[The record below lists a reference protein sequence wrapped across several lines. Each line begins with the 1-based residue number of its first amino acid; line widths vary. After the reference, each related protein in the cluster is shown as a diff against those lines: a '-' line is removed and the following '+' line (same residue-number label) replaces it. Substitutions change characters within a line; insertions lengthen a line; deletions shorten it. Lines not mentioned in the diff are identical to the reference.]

1 VTWPRKPTAG
11 GAGRKNLSETNEVA
25 WRLGRYQWLP
35 NCSEERRRWVGQEHD
50 IMFFRIDIGFR
61 PITCYEVDGV
71 EVYNPLNKPVSTWYI
86 AVKRLIR
93 VVTYNERFVVRVV
106 KREPVPWLRI
116 ESVELLSPSVGYV
129 GITAPF
135 DPSVVKRIINFAERI
150 NGMPGYVADL
160 VTADKDGYTLH
171 ITKHEKS
178 GKRIIEHSLVLYFDS
193 EGRLRMNDVTNKYV
207 LTRLDLPITLFMG
220 DEE

>member
-1 VTWPRKPTAG
+1 
-11 GAGRKNLSETNEVA
+11 
-25 WRLGRYQWLP
+25 
-35 NCSEERRRWVGQEHD
+35 VGQEHELLY
-50 IMFFRIDIGFR
+50 FQLLGS
-61 PITCYEVDGV
+61 PLVCYEVDGV
-71 EVYNPLNKPVSTWYI
+71 ETYELNGRVVWYV

-93 VVTYNERFVVRVV
+93 VVAYNERFMVRVV
-106 KREPVPWLRI
+106 RREPVPWLRI
-116 ESVELLSPSVGYV
+116 EDVELLSPSVGYV
-129 GITAPF
+129 GITIPF
-135 DPSVVKRIINFAERI
+135 DPSVVKRIVNFAERI